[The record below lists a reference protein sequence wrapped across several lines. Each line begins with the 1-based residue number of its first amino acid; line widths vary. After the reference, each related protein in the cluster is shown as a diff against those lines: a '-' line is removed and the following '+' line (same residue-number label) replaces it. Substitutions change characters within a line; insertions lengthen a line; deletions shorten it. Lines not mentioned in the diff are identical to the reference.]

1 MLLLF
6 CKSTSLSSGMGLISR
21 RESFRLSNWSLLP
34 IEPERPSSEPIA
46 RESFR
51 LQVCFYNNIENSF
64 KKKALSYIIKSI
76 VKVLTAIFKC

>member
-6 CKSTSLSSGMGLISR
+6 CKSTSLSSGIGLISR
-21 RESFRLSNWSLLP
+21 RESFRLNNWSLLP

-51 LQVCFYNNIENSF
+51 LQIRFYDNIENSF
-64 KKKALSYIIKSI
+64 KKKSASI
-76 VKVLTAIFKC
+76 YH

>member
-6 CKSTSLSSGMGLISR
+6 CKSTSLSSGIGLISR

-34 IEPERPSSEPIA
+34 IEPERPSREPIA

-51 LQVCFYNNIENSF
+51 LQIHFCNQSSEFIHE
-64 KKKALSYIIKSI
+64 I
-76 VKVLTAIFKC
+76 KVLAFINISRKF

>member
-6 CKSTSLSSGMGLISR
+6 CTSTSLSSGIGLISR

-51 LQVCFYNNIENSF
+51 LQIRFYDNTENSF
-64 KKKALSYIIKSI
+64 KKKRLHMSLK
-76 VKVLTAIFKC
+76 IFKKSSR